1 MSRARD
7 FADVISGG
15 FDLPAGA
22 LDNSIDGFT
31 FVTPVAT
38 NGTTAATFTGIP
50 SGVDIIKY
58 TIYRAIPSGVAG
70 LLIRIGDSGGLED
83 SNYSRGE
90 SYSGGSSGTVTSQ
103 EDTSASSW
111 ALAAFNSDTNIITHH
126 GEILRTHGNKF
137 VLTAHAHYHNA
148 PKYTLYYTGFKE
160 LSAELT
166 QISFFWGGS
175 ITFNDANGY
184 ARIAYQ

>member
-22 LDNSIDGFT
+22 LDNAGSSTVDGFT

-50 SGVDIIKY
+50 SGVNIIKY

-70 LLIRIGDSGGLED
+70 LFIRIGGSGGLED
-83 SNYSRGE
+83 SNY
-90 SYSGGSSGTVTSQ
+90 
-103 EDTSASSW
+103 
-111 ALAAFNSDTNIITHH
+111 
-126 GEILRTHGNKF
+126 
-137 VLTAHAHYHNA
+137 
-148 PKYTLYYTGFKE
+148 
-160 LSAELT
+160 
-166 QISFFWGGS
+166 
-175 ITFNDANGY
+175 
-184 ARIAYQ
+184 